1 MKVVGKPEL
10 AERVGDLEYVRVTI
24 VADTTPATLPTTGEE
39 VEGMTPAQRF
49 APLSVLLGLD
59 TKKVYLAG
67 EDHTFKE
74 W

>member
-10 AERVGDLEYVRVTI
+10 VERVGDLEYVRVMV
-24 VADTTPATLPTTGEE
+24 VADETPATMPTTGEE

-49 APLSVLLGLD
+49 APMSALIAPDS
-59 TKKVYLAG
+59 KKAFIVNASG
-67 EDHTFKE
+67 EWKE